1 MTQEATTVDLDNVVT
16 NFTNI
21 TEEPPK
27 DINRTEFIVLTSIVA
42 PLTFFGNL
50 LILICLVA
58 PLSFFGNL
66 LILICFVKEKKLRF
80 FGNYFVISLAT
91 TDMISGVVVAGKN
104 SNFITSG
111 IRPVNPFGSQYG
123 SQTSFTYL
131 PFHAAVKLRMLRMI
145 SGVVVAGKN
154 SNFIA

>member
-1 MTQEATTVDLDNVVT
+1 MTREATTVDLDNVTT

-27 DINRTEFIVLTSIVA
+27 DINRTEFIILTSI
-42 PLTFFGNL
+42 
-50 LILICLVA
+50 VA

-91 TDMISGVVVAGKN
+91 TDMISGVVVAGKK
-104 SNFITSG
+104 SNFITSTKSEYLVRALVCRTLWHAFHSLQSSQFKVG
-111 IRPVNPFGSQYG
+111 KKRFQGVSRGSQVLYPLLNNVG
-123 SQTSFTYL
+123 C
-131 PFHAAVKLRMLRMI
+131 AVI
-145 SGVVVAGKN
+145 GN
-154 SNFIA
+154 

>member
-27 DINRTEFIVLTSIVA
+27 DINRTEFIVLTSI
-42 PLTFFGNL
+42 
-50 LILICLVA
+50 VA